1 MPAWCRVEV
10 WSWSFLNSN
19 SALRFGRKRV
29 CEQLGRRGR
38 CVGVTILIYVS
49 FPSPPGGGAAAARVD
64 AIRGVSGQLCVN
76 QSAPI
81 AALFGAAVAVGAG
94 PGATFLRAESV
105 FAPRQLPFGDT
116 PSSGF
121 DALLTAVEWLESPG
135 PVPHQLMS
143 AFSSTATS
151 QPESSPLMQGNLPL
165 MHFSVKHRI
174 IRVSS

>member
-1 MPAWCRVEV
+1 MQGPLRC
-10 WSWSFLNSN
+10 L
-19 SALRFGRKRV
+19 LRFCLVLGVLGQVWEGSGSRMGGELKTKKTPTAKARAFKAAMQAGRTAS
-29 CEQLGRRGR
+29 L
-38 CVGVTILIYVS
+38 
-49 FPSPPGGGAAAARVD
+49 GGGAAAARRD
-64 AIRGVSGQLCVN
+64 AILGVSGQRCVN

-81 AALFGAAVAVGAG
+81 AGLFGAAVAVGAG

-105 FAPRQLPFGDT
+105 FASRQLPFGDT

-165 MHFSVKHRI
+165 MHFS
-174 IRVSS
+174 